1 MILFR
6 GRAFVGQFFK
16 LAQCSLLET
25 GPRVSTVKLM
35 HTIQFYNNGQSR
47 SQSSYGKIIINPV
60 AGSAFKMPTQPQHPA
75 WRDFKVRRF
84 SSSTLASA
92 EIEARVLNVCKAF
105 DKASEVL
112 DCLLV

>member
-35 HTIQFYNNGQSR
+35 HTIQFYNNGQFGN
-47 SQSSYGKIIINPV
+47 SYWIMIVGT
-60 AGSAFKMPTQPQHPA
+60 S
-75 WRDFKVRRF
+75 
-84 SSSTLASA
+84 
-92 EIEARVLNVCKAF
+92 
-105 DKASEVL
+105 
-112 DCLLV
+112 